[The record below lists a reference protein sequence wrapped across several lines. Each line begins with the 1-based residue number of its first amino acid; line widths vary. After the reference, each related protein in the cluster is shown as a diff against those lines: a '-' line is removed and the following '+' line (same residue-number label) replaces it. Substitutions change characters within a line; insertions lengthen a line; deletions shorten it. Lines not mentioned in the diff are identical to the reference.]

1 MLALFHTNP
10 ADARIQD
17 SSSRPSARALLNHP
31 WITNHYNE
39 GKDDAGGRVGV
50 AAEAGR
56 AAVEDED
63 WDNDFPDTV
72 AAKSLSVRLICIFV
86 QSA

>member
-1 MLALFHTNP
+1 MLVLSHTNP
-10 ADARIQD
+10 ADVRIQD
-17 SSSRPSARALLNHP
+17 SSSRPSARALLKHP

-39 GKDDAGGRVGV
+39 GKDDARGSVGLS
-50 AAEAGR
+50 AEAVR
-56 AAVEDED
+56 IAVEEEA

-86 QSA
+86 ESA